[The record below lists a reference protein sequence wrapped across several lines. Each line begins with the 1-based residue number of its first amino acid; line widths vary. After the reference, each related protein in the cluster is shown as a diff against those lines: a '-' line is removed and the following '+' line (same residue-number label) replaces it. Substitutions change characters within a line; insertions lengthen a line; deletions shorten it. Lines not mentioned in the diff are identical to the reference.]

1 MNAERRKKLKDVID
15 NLNTALSVIEEVK
28 DEEQDSYDNLP
39 ESIQDGERGG
49 QMQENIDNLGYLPL
63 NALHNLSPFHR
74 PTYEFLE

>member
-49 QMQENIDNLGYLPL
+49 QMQENIDNLDTAYNDLDDVISEL
-63 NALHNLSPFHR
+63 QEVIDA
-74 PTYEFLE
+74 